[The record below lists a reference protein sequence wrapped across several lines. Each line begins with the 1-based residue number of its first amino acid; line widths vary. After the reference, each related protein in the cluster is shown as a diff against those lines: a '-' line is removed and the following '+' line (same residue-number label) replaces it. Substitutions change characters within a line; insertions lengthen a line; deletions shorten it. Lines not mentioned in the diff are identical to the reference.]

1 MNESFQQTV
10 EVQVYESELKR
21 REALQEQITAILI
34 RIDSTP
40 EVTSTYQK
48 LEAVQSRLS
57 GLKKTQSALMK
68 TTGDLYRHLACLN
81 EEAEAA
87 VAEGAEV
94 SVYSFR
100 IMQSE
105 AEYRLATRT
114 HQRLTEMMIPEE
126 EIQELLRTASH
137 LAARAK
143 ATREEAVTRI
153 EQTAKLMAQAAEF
166 EGHISFDPVNTLS
179 GALIAQAEQMEQQ
192 VDQYRRWATEKK
204 EKYQQIQRE
213 LQSIKLLRG

>member
-10 EVQVYESELKR
+10 EVQVYESDLKR

-68 TTGDLYRHLACLN
+68 TTGDLYRHLAGLN

-94 SVYSFR
+94 SAYANR
-100 IMQSE
+100 IMQTE

-166 EGHISFDPVNTLS
+166 EGHISFDPANTLS